1 MKKSTATFYPKTRY
15 GAKTTNE
22 GPLCTL
28 HLEALDV
35 PPLYAMEHKSVTFVV
50 DLSGSM
56 EDTLPHV
63 KMSLLAFRSVL
74 FPMNMPKSREIAS
87 RWRHNLN
94 IVTFSDTA
102 SHLWSS
108 KSCKTFEEAVMSM
121 EISDAT
127 NMGAGIE
134 MAFALAREN
143 PNKATWIVV
152 LTDGVSNAGMYQTPE
167 SFAFLAKLAPL
178 NTKLVTIGYG
188 DNFDPNILNALG
200 DFSHLKG
207 VEDIPVLMGALA
219 HEVSTA
225 SMFGVKI
232 DMGENM
238 GENRSETKSETKS
251 EIKIGQTFVGV
262 LSTGREFIF
271 GFVPCY
277 SSMEKLQN
285 LIVQGTCITE
295 HGLQHVFEM
304 DIFSSASALF
314 RPLWTCDYSP
324 EAPEN
329 IRRAFYASATA
340 KMLLET
346 FHSKNSEGQ
355 ILKRIKHEVGLWTD
369 KCAIESKETLL
380 RIASEWAS
388 NRKQVDAIHFASS
401 ATKQNSL
408 VIQTLQT
415 PGAKSASMQSSNLV
429 RRAEG
434 AASDTLE

>member
-1 MKKSTATFYPKTRY
+1 
-15 GAKTTNE
+15 
-22 GPLCTL
+22 
-28 HLEALDV
+28 
-35 PPLYAMEHKSVTFVV
+35 
-50 DLSGSM
+50 
-56 EDTLPHV
+56 
-63 KMSLLAFRSVL
+63 
-74 FPMNMPKSREIAS
+74 
-87 RWRHNLN
+87 
-94 IVTFSDTA
+94 
-102 SHLWSS
+102 
-108 KSCKTFEEAVMSM
+108 MSM